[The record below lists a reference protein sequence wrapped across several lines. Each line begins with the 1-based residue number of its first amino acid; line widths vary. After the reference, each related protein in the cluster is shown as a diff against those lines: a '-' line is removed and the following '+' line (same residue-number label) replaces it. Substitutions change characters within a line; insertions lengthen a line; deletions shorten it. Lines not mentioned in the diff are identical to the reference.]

1 MDEVAKKIQRKG
13 VNANAK
19 ECDIYRNVFN
29 EKGDNKRGVKM
40 TRTRYKYMRDYKID
54 SDTEKKILDFCR
66 TAKGEEQED
75 VLAACVE
82 ANQYIAHYIFLNLI
96 TGVGYDRMSRI
107 YFIPVQKVDF
117 QGYRRLALKK
127 LRDLRLKKEE
137 ESG

>member
-1 MDEVAKKIQRKG
+1 MDEITGKIQRNG
-13 VNANAK
+13 VNASAK
-19 ECDIYRNVFN
+19 EYDINRNVFGK
-29 EKGDNKRGVKM
+29 KGDHKRGAEM

-75 VLAACVE
+75 ILAACVE
-82 ANQYIAHYIFLNLI
+82 SNKYIAHYIFLNLV
-96 TGVGYDRMSRI
+96 TGVGYDRMNRI

-127 LRDLRLKKEE
+127 LHDLRFKEEE

>member
-1 MDEVAKKIQRKG
+1 
-13 VNANAK
+13 
-19 ECDIYRNVFN
+19 
-29 EKGDNKRGVKM
+29 M

-82 ANQYIAHYIFLNLI
+82 ANKYIAH
-96 TGVGYDRMSRI
+96 
-107 YFIPVQKVDF
+107 F
-117 QGYRRLALKK
+117 QGYRRLAMKK
-127 LRDLRLKKEE
+127 LRDLRFKEEE

>member
-1 MDEVAKKIQRKG
+1 MDEITGTIQRNG
-13 VNANAK
+13 VNESTK
-19 ECDIYRNVFN
+19 EYDIDRNVFN
-29 EKGDNKRGVKM
+29 EKGDNKRGEEM
-40 TRTRYKYMRDYKID
+40 TRTRYKYMRDYNID

-75 VLAACVE
+75 ILAACVKS
-82 ANQYIAHYIFLNLI
+82 NKYIAHYIFLNLV
-96 TGVGYDRMSRI
+96 TGVGYDRMNRI

-127 LRDLRLKKEE
+127 LRDLRFKEEE

>member
-1 MDEVAKKIQRKG
+1 M
-13 VNANAK
+13 NANAK
-19 ECDIYRNVFN
+19 ECDINRNIFN
-29 EKGDNKRGVKM
+29 EKGDNKRGVEM

-75 VLAACVE
+75 ILAACVKS
-82 ANQYIAHYIFLNLI
+82 NKYIAHYIFLNLV
-96 TGVGYDRMSRI
+96 TGVGYDRMNRI

-127 LRDLRLKKEE
+127 LRDLRFKEEE

>member
-1 MDEVAKKIQRKG
+1 MDEITGTIQRNG
-13 VNANAK
+13 VNESAK
-19 ECDIYRNVFN
+19 EYDINRNVFG
-29 EKGDNKRGVKM
+29 EKGDNKRGVEM

-75 VLAACVE
+75 ILAACVE
-82 ANQYIAHYIFLNLI
+82 TNQYIAHYIFLNLI

-117 QGYRRLALKK
+117 QGYRRLAMKK
-127 LRDLRLKKEE
+127 LRDIRLKKEE

>member
-1 MDEVAKKIQRKG
+1 M
-13 VNANAK
+13 NANAK
-19 ECDIYRNVFN
+19 ECDINRNVFG
-29 EKGDNKRGVKM
+29 EKGDNKRGEEM
-40 TRTRYKYMRDYKID
+40 TRTRYKYMRDYNID

-75 VLAACVE
+75 ILAACVKS
-82 ANQYIAHYIFLNLI
+82 NKYIAHYIFLNLV
-96 TGVGYDRMSRI
+96 TGVGYDRMNRI

-127 LRDLRLKKEE
+127 LRDLRFKEEE